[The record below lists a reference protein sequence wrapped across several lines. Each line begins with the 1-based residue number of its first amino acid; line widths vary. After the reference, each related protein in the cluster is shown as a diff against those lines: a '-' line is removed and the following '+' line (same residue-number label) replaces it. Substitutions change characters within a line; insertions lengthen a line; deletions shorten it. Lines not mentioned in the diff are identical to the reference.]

1 MSHSRRIFRLN
12 HASNSAIIDKFTPH
26 TLTLCPSL
34 IFWPRQYTL
43 WSFKAILQKNYR
55 TRIVHLTAV
64 VKLSPMQTLQ
74 RRWPVD
80 PGDQTRC
87 FRIFFSQREAVAPS
101 VTFQA
106 VVTTIRRRF
115 DCMTASRLR
124 FGLT

>member
-43 WSFKAILQKNYR
+43 RSFKAILQKNYR

-87 FRIFFSQREAVAPS
+87 FRIFFSARSCGPFCNFS
-101 VTFQA
+101 SGGYNDSTS
-106 VVTTIRRRF
+106 IRLY
-115 DCMTASRLR
+115 DCE
-124 FGLT
+124 